1 MVKIYDRQQ
10 KIILEVAEYQAAL
23 LQQLYGTKWGKYL
36 QPLVTSQW
44 FSKLLSWQDYTPL
57 SKQKITAF
65 VNHYEIELEDY
76 TQQQFKNFSEFFTRR
91 LKVNQRPLSPP
102 GTVLAVADA
111 KLSVFPITE
120 SARLNIKGQVYQ
132 MSDLLGEPK
141 FSRLFIGGTLCV
153 YRLGVE
159 DYHRYVASETG
170 RICHRANI
178 KGKLH
183 TVREIA
189 LKGVPVFKENHREY
203 CIIDHKTLGSV
214 MQMEVGALTV
224 GKIHNYSGRFLY
236 RGIEKG
242 YFSLGGSTI
251 LLAYQADC
259 IVIDEDIVEMS
270 QAGIECQVSLG
281 ERVGSYNVK

>member
-1 MVKIYDRQQ
+1 MLKIYDRQQ
-10 KIILEVAEYQAAL
+10 KVVVEVAEYQANL

-57 SKQKITAF
+57 SEQKIASF

-76 TQQQFKNFSEFFTRR
+76 TQQQFKNFAEFFTRR
-91 LKVNQRPLSPP
+91 LKVGQRPLSPP

-120 SARLNIKGQVYQ
+120 SASFNIKGQMYQ
-132 MSDLLGEPK
+132 LSELLVESR
-141 FSRLFIGGTLCV
+141 FSKLFMGGTLCV

-170 RICHRANI
+170 RICHRASIN
-178 KGKLH
+178 GKLH
-183 TVREIA
+183 TVRDIA
-189 LKGVPVFKENHREY
+189 LKRVPVFKENHREY
-203 CIIDHKTLGSV
+203 CILEHKALGSV

-251 LLAYQADC
+251 LVAYQSGR